1 MVRSPRTAARPSIL
15 ALLVTSGLVTGA
27 CGIRVENI
35 AAPVQLPAATGT
47 SALRDPAASVIL
59 TPCIPGEGRPHAVSE
74 VGVMLLGKDL
84 YAVDCEHRVNSGT
97 VPTTRTDKDVN
108 ADLAITDELV
118 SAVLVGTG
126 GFGYQPVIG
135 LSG

>member
-1 MVRSPRTAARPSIL
+1 MVRPTRTPARPLLLSVL
-15 ALLVTSGLVTGA
+15 ALSSRGTAA

-59 TPCIPGEGRPHAVSE
+59 TPCIPGEGRPHAVSDI
-74 VGVMLLGKDL
+74 GVMLLGTDL

-97 VPTTRTDKDVN
+97 VATTRTDNGVN

>member
-1 MVRSPRTAARPSIL
+1 MVRSTRTPARP
-15 ALLVTSGLVTGA
+15 LLLSVLVLSCLSTAA

-97 VPTTRTDKDVN
+97 IPTARSDKDVN
-108 ADLAITDELV
+108 ADLAISDELV